1 MRAIAVYSKYIAMSV
16 ISVRPS
22 GKPKALGLGHVYIKG
37 SYIISSA
44 YNTIYLPTFIIMIGT
59 ILVLCTTHLMV
70 KHNYTSILLLLRL

>member
-1 MRAIAVYSKYIAMSV
+1 MPVAGVYCNAVYSKYTVQYIVVSV

-44 YNTIYLPTFIIMIGT
+44 YNTI
-59 ILVLCTTHLMV
+59 
-70 KHNYTSILLLLRL
+70 